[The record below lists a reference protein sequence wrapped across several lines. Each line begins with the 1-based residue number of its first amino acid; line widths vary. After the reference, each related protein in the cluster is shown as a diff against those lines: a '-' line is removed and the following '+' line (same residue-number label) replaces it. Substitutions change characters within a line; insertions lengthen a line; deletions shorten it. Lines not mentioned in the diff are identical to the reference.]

1 MNTDDLHVLAHR
13 ADGVEGRPLVRL
25 DEVHGRIRTAR
36 RRQAARAGI
45 GGVGLVLA
53 LVMAGVVLRG
63 ATERS
68 QDPAN
73 PPKPT
78 GPTPTETVEVPAG
91 QITLQPDIGQGDV
104 RGWETLGTRTN
115 TDAGFEGATDLSLT
129 VTTHTAVDG
138 GGATVAWFC
147 HGDPDT
153 WFVMEYAGGGGTV
166 SQCRKDRP
174 AAVPPPPDLG
184 AFVRAHAPEEVPVRM
199 YVTATPPK
207 RERDCQY
214 RAYSPECDALRPLAT
229 TDATFGFAV
238 YEHRPAR
245 HVLEVLGWPF
255 EALAIVEGEEFLVDH
270 AVVAAPRSARLV
282 IRLDASDRP
291 RVVSLYRTE
300 TPALEACLR
309 RFDKDGILDGSR
321 PYTQAEAEE
330 IQGHCVVR
338 LVARVDGHRVRAPG
352 RPPSYGEEWRT
363 TVAPGPSREVIVEVV
378 ANDPRNTRFAV
389 VIWRAGS

>member
-1 MNTDDLHVLAHR
+1 M
-13 ADGVEGRPLVRL
+13 
-25 DEVHGRIRTAR
+25 
-36 RRQAARAGI
+36 
-45 GGVGLVLA
+45 
-53 LVMAGVVLRG
+53 
-63 ATERS
+63 
-68 QDPAN
+68 
-73 PPKPT
+73 
-78 GPTPTETVEVPAG
+78 TVP
-91 QITLQPDIGQGDV
+91 
-104 RGWETLGTRTN
+104 
-115 TDAGFEGATDLSLT
+115 
-129 VTTHTAVDG
+129 THTAVDG

-147 HGDPDT
+147 RRDPTT
-153 WFVMEYAGGGGTV
+153 WLRAWVRRRRGGAV

-184 AFVRAHAPEEVPVRM
+184 ALVQALPPQEVPVRNM
-199 YVTATPPK
+199 SLTATPPK

-229 TDATFGFAV
+229 TNTTFIAV

-363 TVAPGPSREVIVEVV
+363 AVAPGPSREVIVEVV
-378 ANDPRNTRFAV
+378 ANNPRNTRFAV